1 MKPSNVPTHHL
12 LVRCT
17 GLVRSRDR
25 GIGSWGGEEREGQ
38 SKRNLI
44 EKMKM
49 KMKRKEDKYDQ
60 EESEERN
67 KDSQDFWLVFFSTLI
82 VYLCGIQVNCSKEE
96 DTSKKRGVES

>member
-1 MKPSNVPTHHL
+1 
-12 LVRCT
+12 
-17 GLVRSRDR
+17 VRSRDR
-25 GIGSWGGEEREGQ
+25 GIGSWGGAEREGQ

-67 KDSQDFWLVFFSTLI
+67 KDSQVFVWCIF
-82 VYLCGIQVNCSKEE
+82 QP
-96 DTSKKRGVES
+96 